1 MKAKILFVE
10 DDPTVL
16 ELGRTVL
23 TKLGHQVITATTGPQ
38 AYELACRECP
48 DAIALDVMLP
58 GMNGFDVAK
67 KLKENQATRNI
78 PIAFISAKNESRDIV
93 EGFSCGGALYLTK
106 PFTVNALKTTIESLL
121 RPGPEKTRGKP

>member
-1 MKAKILFVE
+1 MKARILFVE

-23 TKLGHQVITATTGPQ
+23 TKLGHQVLTATTGPQ
-38 AYELACRECP
+38 AYELACREHP

-58 GMNGFDVAK
+58 GMNGFEVAK
-67 KLKENQATRNI
+67 LLKENQSTRNI
-78 PIAFISAKNESRDIV
+78 PIAFVSAKNQSHDIV
-93 EGFSCGGALYLTK
+93 EGFNSGGALYLTK

-121 RPGPEKTRGKP
+121 QPKPEKPHARH